1 MTQADDDFEQV
12 RNDPDP
18 IRRGRRAAELM
29 IVYQQRAT
37 ELARLRKAAIEEAHR
52 DGMSYTEIAEL
63 FGITKGRISQI
74 KASAPRAERAFF
86 GVGPV
91 AVGIPRR
98 FGFEEG
104 RERPFFDA
112 NDQATQEAIEA
123 TVARLALA
131 SSRFAIDRDSA
142 DLPAGDLVVICGPKS
157 APVGRRL
164 LDADSVLNFGRTDE
178 EGWSITDSRTGRRYG
193 SPFRRDSARRTDI
206 GYFSRRQEGGRVVVH
221 IAGITSIGSLG
232 VARWLDQ
239 HLSEVFEPSSTF
251 LSGVVECD
259 FDADFAVTD
268 SRLIVGPYTDLP

>member
-1 MTQADDDFEQV
+1 MTQADDFEQV

-18 IRRGRRAAELM
+18 IRRGQRASELM

-52 DGMSYTEIAEL
+52 GGMSYTDIAER
-63 FGITKGRISQI
+63 FGLTKGRISQI
-74 KASAPRAERAFF
+74 KASAPPAERAFF

-112 NDQATQEAIEA
+112 NDQAAQEAIEA
-123 TVARLALA
+123 TVTRLALA
-131 SSRFAIDRDSA
+131 SSRFAIDQDRA

-157 APVGRRL
+157 APIARRL
-164 LDADSVLNFGRTDE
+164 LDDDPVLSFQRTDKD
-178 EGWSITDSRTGRRYG
+178 GWSITDSRTGQSYG
-193 SPFRRDSARRTDI
+193 SPYRRDGARRIDI

-239 HLSEVFEPSSTF
+239 HLSEVFAPTSTF

-259 FDADFAVTD
+259 FTTDFAVTD
-268 SRLIVGPYTDLP
+268 SRLIVGPYSDLG